1 MQTKRQGDEAKS
13 GARSRTKPQSGA
25 GFGLLPPPPGS
36 KLPAAPAQAS
46 HSRVAAP
53 PTDSFPSQQFSVT
66 PQPPQQPQ
74 QQSSNVDLLCDF
86 GSSAPSQPPVAP
98 APAPAAADPWGDFV
112 GSVEFNEQFIQT
124 EVDDVLIFFFAL
136 QTVLSRS
143 SRAPTVRPTG

>member
-13 GARSRTKPQSGA
+13 VARSRTKPQSGA

-46 HSRVAAP
+46 DSRVAAP

-66 PQPPQQPQ
+66 PQPPQQP

-124 EVDDVLIFFFAL
+124 EVDDVLIFFFFAL

-143 SRAPTVRPTG
+143 SRAPTVRRTG